1 MPSYADLINKAK
13 KDFKCETLMS
23 GNTAKTVP
31 KIPLSAPFMNYA
43 LYGGIPRGR
52 MTEFFGEPGSGKST
66 TAVDA
71 CKNAAKI
78 FKQDFEVEK
87 QELRKKIANGTKSAQ
102 IELQAVEERGPRKV
116 LYVDIEHGF
125 DRAWSEKIGIN
136 PEEVDVMQPPNI
148 AAEDLL
154 QLISDLIETGDVGL
168 VVLDSLAALV
178 PRAEL
183 EKKFGERTVASLA
196 GLLTIFFRKV
206 TPLLAR
212 YDCTMIC
219 CNQTREN
226 MDNPYEVKTPGGVS
240 VKFFASLRILFR
252 MGQPLDTFGNELPKN
267 VEDPAGYIIQAKII
281 KQKTAPFNRKLGT
294 YTLMCDSG
302 IMPMYDY
309 VKLAMTKYG
318 IIAKAGA
325 WMTLTDPRTGE
336 VYCNDQGTP
345 VKLNG
350 LAKVYAYME
359 ANPDYYNM
367 IVDFIEKDL
376 NGLEDT
382 NSEENSDDTE

>member
-154 QLISDLIETGDVGL
+154 QLISDVIETGDVGL

>member
-13 KDFKCETLMS
+13 KDFKCDTLMS
-23 GNTAKTVP
+23 GNTATTIP

-87 QELRKKIANGTKSAQ
+87 QELRKKIATGTKSAQ

-116 LYVDIEHGF
+116 LYIDIEHGF

-154 QLISDLIETGDVGL
+154 QLISDVIETGDVGL